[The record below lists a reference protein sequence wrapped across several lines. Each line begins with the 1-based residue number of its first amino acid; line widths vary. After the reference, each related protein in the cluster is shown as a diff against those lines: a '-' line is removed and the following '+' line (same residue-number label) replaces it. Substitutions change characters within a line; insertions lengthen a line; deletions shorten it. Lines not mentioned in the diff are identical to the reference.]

1 MARILLDT
9 TYMFSAVGVG
19 VGERFDHALAAA
31 QDAGHET
38 WISDISLFEL
48 LAKGAKLVK
57 NGKLTEDRL
66 TSGVKS
72 IMADDSV
79 AKASAYG
86 DGVASTS
93 VGLRRFHADF
103 VDCLIIASAM
113 EHCDALLS
121 EDDFADN
128 EDLVRFVQERK
139 PGFSFMGSK
148 DLVDDSP

>member
-1 MARILLDT
+1 MLRILLDT

-19 VGERFDHALAAA
+19 VGERFDHALASA
-31 QDAGHET
+31 QDSGHET

-57 NGKLTEDRL
+57 AGRLTADKLTA
-66 TSGVKS
+66 GVRS
-72 IMADDSV
+72 IMADDTV

-86 DGVASTS
+86 DEVASTS
-93 VGLRRFHADF
+93 IGLRRFHADF

-121 EDDFADN
+121 EDDFASN
-128 EDLVRFVQERK
+128 RELLGFVHERR
-139 PGFSFMGSK
+139 PGFSFMTSK
-148 DLVDDSP
+148 DLVDGSP

>member
-1 MARILLDT
+1 
-9 TYMFSAVGVG
+9 MFSAVGAG

-57 NGKLTEDRL
+57 DGKLTEDKL
-66 TSGVKS
+66 TSGVRS

-86 DGVASTS
+86 DGVASAS
-93 VGLRRFHADF
+93 VGLRRFRADF
-103 VDCLIIASAM
+103 VDCMIIASAM

-121 EDDFADN
+121 EDDFAND
-128 EDLVRFVQERK
+128 EDLVRFVQGRR
-139 PGFSFMGSK
+139 PGFRFMASK
-148 DLVDDSP
+148 DLVDDIR